1 MYVFLIVGLIML
13 LIFFVV
19 YLLLE
24 IQRKNDYI
32 IELEERVYSLDIISK
47 RYKKSLN
54 YYKDTFN
61 NFEF

>member
-1 MYVFLIVGLIML
+1 MYVFLIVGLIMV

-47 RYKKSLN
+47 RYKKSLDF
-54 YYKDTFN
+54 YKDYYDN
-61 NFEF
+61 SNI

>member
-1 MYVFLIVGLIML
+1 MYVFLIVGLIMV

-32 IELEERVYSLDIISK
+32 IELEERVYSLDIIFK
-47 RYKKSLN
+47 RYKKSLDF
-54 YYKDTFN
+54 YKDYYDN
-61 NFEF
+61 SNI

>member
-24 IQRKNDYI
+24 NYNKNEYI
-32 IELEERVYSLDIISK
+32 IELEERVYTLDTISK
-47 RYKKSLN
+47 KYKKSLDF
-54 YYKDTFN
+54 YKDYYDN
-61 NFEF
+61 SNI

>member
-1 MYVFLIVGLIML
+1 MYVFLIVGLIMV

-32 IELEERVYSLDIISK
+32 IELEERVYSLDIIYK
-47 RYKKSLN
+47 RYKKSLDF
-54 YYKDTFN
+54 YKDYYDN
-61 NFEF
+61 SNI

>member
-1 MYVFLIVGLIML
+1 MYVFLIVGLIMVI
-13 LIFFVV
+13 IFFVV

-47 RYKKSLN
+47 RYKKSLDF
-54 YYKDTFN
+54 YKDYYDN
-61 NFEF
+61 SNI

>member
-24 IQRKNDYI
+24 NYNKNEYI
-32 IELEERVYSLDIISK
+32 IELEEKVYTLDTISK
-47 RYKKSLN
+47 KYKKSLDF
-54 YYKDTFN
+54 YKDYYDN
-61 NFEF
+61 SNI

>member
-24 IQRKNDYI
+24 NYNKNEYI
-32 IELEERVYSLDIISK
+32 IELEEKVYTLDIISK
-47 RYKKSLN
+47 RYKKSLDF
-54 YYKDTFN
+54 YKDYYDN
-61 NFEF
+61 SNI

>member
-24 IQRKNDYI
+24 NYKKNEYI
-32 IELEERVYSLDIISK
+32 IELEEKVYTLDTISK
-47 RYKKSLN
+47 KYKKSLDF
-54 YYKDTFN
+54 YKDYYDN
-61 NFEF
+61 SNI

>member
-24 IQRKNDYI
+24 NYNKNEYI
-32 IELEERVYSLDIISK
+32 IELEEKVYTLDIISK
-47 RYKKSLN
+47 KYKKSLN
-54 YYKDTFN
+54 FYKDYYDN
-61 NFEF
+61 SNI

>member
-1 MYVFLIVGLIML
+1 MYVFFIVGLIMV

-47 RYKKSLN
+47 RYKKSLDF
-54 YYKDTFN
+54 YKDYYDN
-61 NFEF
+61 SNI

>member
-24 IQRKNDYI
+24 NYNKNKYI
-32 IELEERVYSLDIISK
+32 IELEEKVYTLDTISK
-47 RYKKSLN
+47 KYKKSLDF
-54 YYKDTFN
+54 YKDYYDN
-61 NFEF
+61 SNI

>member
-13 LIFFVV
+13 LCFFVV

-32 IELEERVYSLDIISK
+32 IELEEKVYSLDIISK
-47 RYKKSLN
+47 RYKKSLD

>member
-1 MYVFLIVGLIML
+1 MYVFLIIGLIMV

-47 RYKKSLN
+47 RYKKSLDF
-54 YYKDTFN
+54 YKDYYDN
-61 NFEF
+61 SNI

>member
-24 IQRKNDYI
+24 NYNKNEYI
-32 IELEERVYSLDIISK
+32 IELEEKVYTLDTISK
-47 RYKKSLN
+47 KYKKSLDFYKH
-54 YYKDTFN
+54 YYDN
-61 NFEF
+61 SNI

>member
-1 MYVFLIVGLIML
+1 MYVFLIVGLIMV

-47 RYKKSLN
+47 RYKKSLD
-54 YYKDTFN
+54 YYKDTLN

>member
-1 MYVFLIVGLIML
+1 MYVFLIVGLIMV

-47 RYKKSLN
+47 RYKKSLDF
-54 YYKDTFN
+54 YKDYYDN
-61 NFEF
+61 YNI

>member
-24 IQRKNDYI
+24 IQKKNDYI
-32 IELEERVYSLDIISK
+32 IELEEKVYSLDIISK
-47 RYKKSLN
+47 RYKKSLD

>member
-1 MYVFLIVGLIML
+1 MYVFLIIGLIMV

-47 RYKKSLN
+47 RYKKSLD
-54 YYKDTFN
+54 YYKDTLN

>member
-1 MYVFLIVGLIML
+1 MYVFLIVGLIMV

-24 IQRKNDYI
+24 MQRKNDYI

-47 RYKKSLN
+47 RYKKSLDF
-54 YYKDTFN
+54 YKDYYDN
-61 NFEF
+61 SNI

>member
-1 MYVFLIVGLIML
+1 MYVFLIVGLIIV

-32 IELEERVYSLDIISK
+32 IKLEERVYFLDIISK
-47 RYKKSLN
+47 RYKKSLDF
-54 YYKDTFN
+54 YKDYYDN
-61 NFEF
+61 SNI

>member
-1 MYVFLIVGLIML
+1 MYVFLIVGLIMI

-47 RYKKSLN
+47 RYKKSLDF
-54 YYKDTFN
+54 YKDYYDN
-61 NFEF
+61 SNI